1 MPLSNPPRLL
11 KRARRSHPV
20 LPNLPPLEL
29 TRDER
34 SLRIALVTEYYY
46 PHLGGVC
53 EHVHFFAR
61 EARRRGHHVD
71 VITSHIPGAE
81 PQPNVIRLG
90 RSQPVYANGSQARV
104 TVGWNLRRDVRR
116 ALREGN
122 YDVVH
127 VHSPLTPTLPIL
139 AIEEADCP
147 VVGTFHTYFD
157 RSLGYT
163 LGRRFF
169 QKRLDMLSAAV
180 AVSHSTTVALN
191 RYFEADWQII
201 PNGIDTD
208 VFHPHAPPPPGMDKD
223 VPTILFLGRF
233 DPRNGLST
241 LIDSFRRVKGKGNR
255 GREAKLVFVGD
266 GPLREHY
273 YKQANGDKDIT
284 FVGAVLE
291 GRPSYYAHSSVYA
304 CPTTKASF
312 GITLLESM
320 ACETPVVCSDI
331 LGFRDVV
338 VDERE
343 ALMVPCGDRDALADA
358 LVRVI
363 DDQGLAI
370 RLGTTGRYNAL
381 EYSWARVTSRVLDVY
396 QNVLGNVAV
405 GV

>member
-1 MPLSNPPRLL
+1 MPLLNPPLPAL
-11 KRARRSHPV
+11 RRSRRRHPT
-20 LPNLPPLEL
+20 LPNLPDLEFL
-29 TRDER
+29 PSDPNP
-34 SLRIALVTEYYY
+34 LRIALVTEYYY

-71 VITSHIPGAE
+71 IITSNIPGAE
-81 PQPNVIRLG
+81 PQPHVIRVG

-104 TVGWNLRRDVRR
+104 TIGWGLRKEVRKLLRD
-116 ALREGN
+116 GK

-127 VHSPLTPTLPIL
+127 VHSPLTPVLPIL

-147 VVGTFHTYFD
+147 VIGTFHTYFD
-157 RSLGYT
+157 KSVGYR
-163 LGRRFF
+163 LFNSAF
-169 QKRLDMLSAAV
+169 QKRLDMLSAAIC
-180 AVSHSTTVALN
+180 VSHSTTVALE
-191 RYFEADWQII
+191 RYFSAPWRII

-208 VFHPHAPPPPGMDKD
+208 VFHPSVPAPPQIRKD
-223 VPTILFLGRF
+223 VPSILFLGRF
-233 DPRNGLST
+233 DPRNGLTT
-241 LIDSFRRVKGKGNR
+241 LIESFRKVKGR
-255 GREAKLVFVGD
+255 RRESQLVVVGD

-338 VDERE
+338 VNGRE
-343 ALMVPCGDRDALADA
+343 ALMTPCGDRDALADS
-358 LVRVI
+358 LVRVL
-363 DDQGLAI
+363 DDQGMAI
-370 RLGTTGRYNAL
+370 QLGTTGRHNAL